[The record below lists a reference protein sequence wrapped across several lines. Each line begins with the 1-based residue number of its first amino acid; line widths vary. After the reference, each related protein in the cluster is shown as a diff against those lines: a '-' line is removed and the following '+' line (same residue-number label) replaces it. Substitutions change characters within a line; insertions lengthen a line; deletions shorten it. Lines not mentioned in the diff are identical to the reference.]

1 MRIAEERG
9 SGVVVVA
16 PAGRVDSTTSSAL
29 ETKLLGHVRSGD
41 TRLVIDLEAVD
52 YISSAGLRI
61 LLRAANELR
70 PLGGTLVLCSMG
82 DSVREV
88 FELAGF
94 TALFAIE
101 TSRERAVARAR
112 AEA

>member
-16 PAGRVDSTTSSAL
+16 PAGRVDSATSSAL
-29 ETKLLGHVRSGD
+29 EAKLLGHVRTGD
-41 TRLVIDLEAVD
+41 TRLVIDLAAVD

-61 LLRAANELR
+61 LLRVANELR
-70 PLGGTLVLCSMG
+70 PMGGTLVLCSMA

-101 TSRERAVARAR
+101 ASRDRAVARAR